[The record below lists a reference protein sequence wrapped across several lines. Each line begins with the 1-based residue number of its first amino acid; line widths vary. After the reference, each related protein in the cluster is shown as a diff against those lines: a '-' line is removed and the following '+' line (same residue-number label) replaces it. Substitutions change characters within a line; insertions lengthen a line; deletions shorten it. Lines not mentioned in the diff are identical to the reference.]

1 MYPLGQCVAPVP
13 TGTLDSVAGTIF
25 QLRTSE
31 VVTVIFAALL
41 LLSPLPVPGN
51 VDFHVSNP
59 TAIAHE
65 VPSATSSTGTPKE
78 LTAPSSPTPVI
89 VSEVS
94 APSAPQ
100 PKLSTDADST
110 FGDPAAPEPRPFTFQ
125 PVKSAISHG
134 RISRNEKIAWYSL
147 MIATHTGAA
156 LDAWSTRRALS
167 GNFGREGDPLMRP
180 FAHSR
185 TLYLATQVTPLL
197 MDIIGRRAM
206 TSERPWLRKLWWVP
220 QSTMA
225 GVSFEAAVHN
235 LGVVH

>member
-1 MYPLGQCVAPVP
+1 M
-13 TGTLDSVAGTIF
+13 F
-25 QLRTSE
+25 QLRASE
-31 VVTVIFAALL
+31 VVSVIFATLL
-41 LLSPLPVPGN
+41 LLSPLLLFGN
-51 VDFHVSNP
+51 FVLSISNP
-59 TAIAHE
+59 TAIVDE
-65 VPSATSSTGTPKE
+65 VPVATSPAPTSKE
-78 LTAPSSPTPVI
+78 LTAPSTPTPVI
-89 VSEVS
+89 ISEVS
-94 APSAPQ
+94 APSAPR
-100 PKLSTDADST
+100 PKVSSDADST
-110 FGDPAAPEPRPFTFQ
+110 FADPAAPEPHPFAFQ

-134 RISRNEKIAWYSL
+134 RVSRNEKMVWYGL

-180 FAHSR
+180 FAHSK

-225 GVSFEAAVHN
+225 NVSFAAAIHN
-235 LGVVH
+235 IGVVH